1 MPKRS
6 TVDDP
11 IFLLTSR
18 IARPAGSGPRPHDL
32 PVTAWARLF
41 AVALLRLQR
50 AKPHWASVTAREVDD
65 LLSSWFVFLRDKS
78 LSKPEVN
85 MRLEEAL
92 EQLEGQ
98 PPWALKARR
107 RTSASPRRRRR
118 KTGSRK

>member
-6 TVDDP
+6 KVDDP

-32 PVTAWARLF
+32 PVAAWARLF

-65 LLSSWFVFLRDKS
+65 LLTSWLVFLRDRS
-78 LSKPEVN
+78 LSK
-85 MRLEEAL
+85 
-92 EQLEGQ
+92 
-98 PPWALKARR
+98 
-107 RTSASPRRRRR
+107 R
-118 KTGSRK
+118 KST

>member
-18 IARPAGSGPRPHDL
+18 IARPAGSAPRPHDL
-32 PVTAWARLF
+32 PVAASARLF

-50 AKPHWASVTAREVDD
+50 AKPHWASVTAPEVDD
-65 LLSSWFVFLRDKS
+65 LLTPWLVFLRERS

-85 MRLEEAL
+85 MRLEGGLA
-92 EQLEGQ
+92 QLRGQ
-98 PPWALKARR
+98 PPL
-107 RTSASPRRRRR
+107 
-118 KTGSRK
+118 

>member
-50 AKPHWASVTAREVDD
+50 AKPHWASVTAREADD
-65 LLSSWFVFLRDKS
+65 LLTSWLVFLGDKL

-85 MRLEEAL
+85 IGLGEGLEEL
-92 EQLEGQ
+92 SGQ
-98 PPWALKARR
+98 PPWTVKTRPGTTGPPRTRR
-107 RTSASPRRRRR
+107 PKHDS
-118 KTGSRK
+118 G